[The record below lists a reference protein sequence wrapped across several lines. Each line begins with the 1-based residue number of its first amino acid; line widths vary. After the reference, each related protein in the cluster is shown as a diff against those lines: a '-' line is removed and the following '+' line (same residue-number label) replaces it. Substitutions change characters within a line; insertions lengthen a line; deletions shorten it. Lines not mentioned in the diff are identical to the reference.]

1 MTLTLVPTGISTC
14 NLKGAIQETKTLPTT
29 SGPKEA
35 RPHQQAP
42 EVQPCGL
49 WLWFGKVGRKKAW
62 NSRGRTP
69 YRQQTYLTAILAF
82 HSLVN
87 LGNFF
92 IWILQKLKTNKNS
105 QSTMGPHGATQR
117 QKPQEKRG
125 VKFVRF

>member
-92 IWILQKLKTNKNS
+92 IWILQKLKTNK
-105 QSTMGPHGATQR
+105 QKFPVHHGSTRCDPKTKTTR
-117 QKPQEKRG
+117 EKRG
-125 VKFVRF
+125 KVC